1 MIRHSKDGYCISL
14 PFVVKCSCKPPEK
27 TTTLLPP
34 VITTD
39 NNLITA
45 HRIGW
50 IIWTHQ
56 IIKKM
61 RYQIYEAKSVKHDA
75 QQRDRVS
82 CGKRFWLNTGLVL
95 HQKTVTWQSGG
106 FRVSYHRLTRVN
118 TPDSVSFRRFLSF
131 SPWRAPARLRLKKQ
145 KSLENTSLAG
155 AKQFCRSRNVSRQ
168 EKTRRE
174 YLPYCQGA

>member
-75 QQRDRVS
+75 QQRVGIKIALQTVS
-82 CGKRFWLNTGLVL
+82 LKNRKIQQLKPLPMQQKTFAVFSHRKRFFYLLTWSITQFIASLCPYSPCAKILKAIL
-95 HQKTVTWQSGG
+95 HGCK
-106 FRVSYHRLTRVN
+106 
-118 TPDSVSFRRFLSF
+118 
-131 SPWRAPARLRLKKQ
+131 
-145 KSLENTSLAG
+145 
-155 AKQFCRSRNVSRQ
+155 
-168 EKTRRE
+168 
-174 YLPYCQGA
+174 

>member
-75 QQRDRVS
+75 QQRVGMNLLPAGIFTKEPAGFS
-82 CGKRFWLNTGLVL
+82 VFYGLEQASDPEQVAAA
-95 HQKTVTWQSGG
+95 V
-106 FRVSYHRLTRVN
+106 
-118 TPDSVSFRRFLSF
+118 
-131 SPWRAPARLRLKKQ
+131 
-145 KSLENTSLAG
+145 
-155 AKQFCRSRNVSRQ
+155 
-168 EKTRRE
+168 
-174 YLPYCQGA
+174 

>member
-75 QQRDRVS
+75 QQRVGIKTKLPGS
-82 CGKRFWLNTGLVL
+82 LVL
-95 HQKTVTWQSGG
+95 QGFPGFSVCGAYQIRTNPYFCTYSASISATSVCLFGYRCEYVLSVVLMSSCPSRSLIVSGD
-106 FRVSYHRLTRVN
+106 
-118 TPDSVSFRRFLSF
+118 TPNSIR
-131 SPWRAPARLRLKKQ
+131 
-145 KSLENTSLAG
+145 
-155 AKQFCRSRNVSRQ
+155 
-168 EKTRRE
+168 
-174 YLPYCQGA
+174 

>member
-45 HRIGW
+45 HRKGW

-75 QQRDRVS
+75 QQRVGMTAVE
-82 CGKRFWLNTGLVL
+82 CGQDNSDIVEIITEK
-95 HQKTVTWQSGG
+95 GG
-106 FRVSYHRLTRVN
+106 
-118 TPDSVSFRRFLSF
+118 
-131 SPWRAPARLRLKKQ
+131 
-145 KSLENTSLAG
+145 E
-155 AKQFCRSRNVSRQ
+155 
-168 EKTRRE
+168 
-174 YLPYCQGA
+174 

>member
-1 MIRHSKDGYCISL
+1 M
-14 PFVVKCSCKPPEK
+14 VKCSCKPPEK

-75 QQRDRVS
+75 QQRVGIIDGFAPRGS
-82 CGKRFWLNTGLVL
+82 ACQGL
-95 HQKTVTWQSGG
+95 WG
-106 FRVSYHRLTRVN
+106 FRPEKVISRRANLRSPSTTLLSLDGSQSEQSVGRLYAAFAIKRI
-118 TPDSVSFRRFLSF
+118 PASVFCSNMLTLHF
-131 SPWRAPARLRLKKQ
+131 SAQNFTGKIKSAPRW
-145 KSLENTSLAG
+145 KSG
-155 AKQFCRSRNVSRQ
+155 AFSAIINAVR
-168 EKTRRE
+168 
-174 YLPYCQGA
+174 

>member
-75 QQRDRVS
+75 QQRGRIVHEFYGTIYANKENGKLESNKRMWLYEKIHISILGNRVS
-82 CGKRFWLNTGLVL
+82 
-95 HQKTVTWQSGG
+95 VTYSKE
-106 FRVSYHRLTRVN
+106 V
-118 TPDSVSFRRFLSF
+118 
-131 SPWRAPARLRLKKQ
+131 
-145 KSLENTSLAG
+145 
-155 AKQFCRSRNVSRQ
+155 
-168 EKTRRE
+168 
-174 YLPYCQGA
+174 

>member
-75 QQRDRVS
+75 QQRVGINKNQTGIVS
-82 CGKRFWLNTGLVL
+82 PAGPVPTGPAGFAIVP
-95 HQKTVTWQSGG
+95 VIDGGIGPAGAGSGG
-106 FRVSYHRLTRVN
+106 GGGRQVAGTDGER
-118 TPDSVSFRRFLSF
+118 PQA
-131 SPWRAPARLRLKKQ
+131 APAR
-145 KSLENTSLAG
+145 
-155 AKQFCRSRNVSRQ
+155 
-168 EKTRRE
+168 
-174 YLPYCQGA
+174 P

>member
-75 QQRDRVS
+75 QQRE
-82 CGKRFWLNTGLVL
+82 GIEGL
-95 HQKTVTWQSGG
+95 
-106 FRVSYHRLTRVN
+106 
-118 TPDSVSFRRFLSF
+118 RRSRHEDFLSSNVF
-131 SPWRAPARLRLKKQ
+131 WRCAPVRPAPGCMNCLQFPNQSDIIRTYSIS
-145 KSLENTSLAG
+145 SLPEANTVSVF
-155 AKQFCRSRNVSRQ
+155 QSSQRSCPAFGNFFAFIGFLS
-168 EKTRRE
+168 
-174 YLPYCQGA
+174 

>member
-75 QQRDRVS
+75 QQRMGMRYAFRKVTQS
-82 CGKRFWLNTGLVL
+82 LRFSSVIPACGNDWTTVFIIHKRELSDSMIE
-95 HQKTVTWQSGG
+95 SGSSL
-106 FRVSYHRLTRVN
+106 FYLF
-118 TPDSVSFRRFLSF
+118 SFFLS
-131 SPWRAPARLRLKKQ
+131 SATSQ
-145 KSLENTSLAG
+145 SLNSCDGVT
-155 AKQFCRSRNVSRQ
+155 F
-168 EKTRRE
+168 
-174 YLPYCQGA
+174 